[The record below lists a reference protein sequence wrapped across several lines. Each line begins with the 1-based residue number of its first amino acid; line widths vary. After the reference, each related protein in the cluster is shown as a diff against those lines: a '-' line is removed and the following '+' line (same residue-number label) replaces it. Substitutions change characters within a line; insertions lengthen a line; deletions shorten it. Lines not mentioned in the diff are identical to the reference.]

1 MRFFR
6 QIIGDRMSGGPL
18 AVLLC
23 VLIVLQGL
31 LADRTMAAM
40 EAMGPDHGQ
49 IICGSHGVE
58 SLDHGQHDDHLGQ
71 VGHNGH
77 QPAEQ
82 SRKDCC
88 LAACQVVQ
96 GFVAGLAQSFVVLAD
111 GWPAS
116 GDADVPVLAQSHVI
130 ARNVPLS
137 LGARGPPSHLSV

>member
-49 IICGSHGVE
+49 IICGSHGLE
-58 SLDHGQHDDHLGQ
+58 SLDHGQHAMQAGHHGQ
-71 VGHNGH
+71 DGH
-77 QPAEQ
+77 QPSEQ

-111 GWPAS
+111 GWPEAA
-116 GDADVPVLAQSHVI
+116 DAGLPVLVQSHVV
-130 ARNVPLS
+130 ARIVPLS
-137 LGARGPPSHLSV
+137 LGARGPPSSFSV